1 MTKIIN
7 IVSNMAVE
15 EAKPEKKVKTDFEK
29 LKEVFK
35 TLSIS
40 DINPIALASINSI
53 RDIGEFVEA
62 IGKLE
67 KKNKEAYD
75 HISQLGQRPET
86 VLMSLID
93 KVPEDKL
100 KPLIEFSLRMVA
112 IQTELM
118 DFNNLTADQKIE
130 LGGELK
136 KVAID
141 ITKIIGELPQ

>member
-1 MTKIIN
+1 
-7 IVSNMAVE
+7 MAVE

-29 LKEVFK
+29 VKEVFK

-53 RDIGEFVEA
+53 RDVGEFVEA

-75 HISQLGQRPET
+75 LISQLGQRPET
-86 VLMSLID
+86 LLMSLVD

-100 KPLIEFSLRMVA
+100 KPLIELSLKMVS

>member
-1 MTKIIN
+1 
-7 IVSNMAVE
+7 MAVE

>member
-1 MTKIIN
+1 
-7 IVSNMAVE
+7 MAVE

-100 KPLIEFSLRMVA
+100 KPLIELSLRMVA